1 VTQTEARVESDN
13 LLPLEKIATSFPFN
27 STNNMGPKARSRSAS
42 NSKSPKQ
49 ELDKKEQQRRAKE
62 FIQQQFSGKANS
74 KKSSPVS
81 SGKKPQKIES
91 KKPIESSEDESSD
104 NDDYEKAL
112 KEKERKEISAR
123 ARKFVRSQT
132 PPGRRRNKSTT
143 PELVEPEED
152 ESSDNDDY
160 EALKE
165 KERKEISARAR
176 KFVRSQTPPGRR
188 RNKSTP
194 ELVEPEDR
202 EPRSAHKKKTASS
215 YVADSGPFGEDEQSD
230 DTTPLSDDDDE
241 REIPRKR
248 YAHTDT
254 GGIQVDKLG
263 RGSGYN
269 PDEDPWWVEYVDIVS
284 VFVIFGTFCA
294 ALYYSGAF
302 DPSTALTLSNDSNI
316 FDIMNWKVIMAV
328 GFFPIFYILST
339 TGWLGFV
346 FTVIATVI
354 SKIFSG
360 DASEESK
367 TEVVNEP
374 KYSTSTASSRGRA
387 SSTTS
392 SKVTASPYRRNQ
404 STSPVRAR
412 NNSVGPARRA
422 ASDNTPPPVANTE
435 VTSDNPAFA
444 IANRFYLFVKYLIDN
459 PHYLNM
465 IFVTLCI
472 AATYL
477 FYKANNASYALAS
490 SGSAVVAILI
500 QTFILL
506 NSRKSKRQQLVY
518 NLVQIIKQ
526 MIKKKS
532 ERNRMGYAGE
542 YTFFISISMSH
553 YY

>member
-1 VTQTEARVESDN
+1 MTQTEGRVGSDN
-13 LLPLEKIATSFPFN
+13 LARLKKLRPFPFN

-91 KKPIESSEDESSD
+91 KKSIESSEDESSD

-188 RNKSTP
+188 RNKSTTP

-202 EPRSAHKKKTASS
+202 EPRSAHKKKSASS
-215 YVADSGPFGEDEQSD
+215 YVADNGPFGEDEQSD

-248 YAHTDT
+248 YARTDT
-254 GGIQVDKLG
+254 GGIKVDKLG
-263 RGSGYN
+263 QGSGYN

-392 SKVTASPYRRNQ
+392 RKVTASPHRRNQ

-435 VTSDNPAFA
+435 VTSENPAFV
-444 IANRFYLFVKYLIDN
+444 IADRFYLFVKYLIDN

-532 ERNRMGYAGE
+532 ERNKLGYAGE
-542 YTFFISISMSH
+542 YTFLISISMSH